1 MHACIPTRIKAQAWL
16 ARCHV
21 SHLHAFFTHAF
32 SPSAR
37 ALLTPKTNNRPPPPA
52 SPTKQVL
59 VRHWDMHKA
68 QGAVP
73 RFDLFDP
80 ATTRAVGTHAVAKK
94 RRRGQELAGG
104 GADEDDEAE
113 VSCCSGVSLFF
124 CFCSCFCLR
133 MVSCHPQTLASVSG
147 WCRMR
152 TDPPSY
158 T

>member
-1 MHACIPTRIKAQAWL
+1 
-16 ARCHV
+16 
-21 SHLHAFFTHAF
+21 
-32 SPSAR
+32 
-37 ALLTPKTNNRPPPPA
+37 
-52 SPTKQVL
+52 
-59 VRHWDMHKA
+59 MHKA

-113 VSCCSGVSLFF
+113 VFLVLWAYVFVFVFVFVWGWFRATPRPLHLF
-124 CFCSCFCLR
+124 
-133 MVSCHPQTLASVSG
+133 LADFFF
-147 WCRMR
+147 RMR
-152 TDPPSY
+152 TDPPCY